1 VRHDKECGH
10 YPQSLTKVFEDRI
23 HELEAENA
31 ALREGK
37 AQGVGVKGLV
47 ETLKSYE
54 GRQAHQIMPAIWP
67 YLQAI
72 VSEYDAALTPAPV
85 SDHGD
90 QCDCCGR
97 NYRTVYRV
105 PNDLWAQIAPRPDT
119 LGPHP
124 EHQGG
129 GLLCSECATDAAT
142 RYGVNLTFEASE
154 GWSAPVSVE
163 EAARDVVEVMEQ
175 ADGMQAHEIMPAL
188 WPACKK
194 LRAALRALAGGE

>member
-129 GLLCSECATDAAT
+129 GLLCSDRAVFLTPSRKGTSQMISIARIKGWHFDTDN
-142 RYGVNLTFEASE
+142 RWRCPDHSE
-154 GWSAPVSVE
+154 TTTPAPE
-163 EAARDVVEVMEQ
+163 TE
-175 ADGMQAHEIMPAL
+175 
-188 WPACKK
+188 
-194 LRAALRALAGGE
+194 GET